1 LPLSRRELL
10 GYSGATLIGL
20 SLPYHAHAAAAASS
34 RLYISPLEIREIA
47 RGLVL
52 GIGREVLRY
61 IKSLPPEN
69 LRRFIDQFDPER
81 FTARIESLRGK
92 LEVEFDSLVLAI
104 DGQPLRERL
113 AVFVAALSDIAS
125 EDEDWNVN
133 DDEVRRLKEAVAA
146 ARQRIRADLD
156 AGRQLTINYNVR
168 YRQARFRIANTAQRG
183 HVRLDLNLLTAVRM
197 FNGAAFVADLEEQ
210 LVGQAAT
217 GKDAAIKGATG
228 TRVYTSLWT
237 DVCIGRR
244 EGPLVRRIAEREI
257 RSRQCD
263 FLARTE
269 HEVRLL
275 VNNPAQSRASQMI
288 PELIRR
294 IAEGE
299 QIG

>member
-1 LPLSRRELL
+1 MPLSRRELL

-125 EDEDWNVN
+125 EDEDWNVS

-156 AGRQLTINYNVR
+156 AGRQLTINYNIR

-210 LVGQAAT
+210 PYPA
-217 GKDAAIKGATG
+217 KNSTG